1 MSKPF
6 KEEHPLGELCVC
18 LSRWDETATDIIA
31 RKELFWDAYSKGIT
45 NPWMEWVFSSS
56 VAGILLRNSDRGLL
70 NFSYFC
76 PLILTQFCLA
86 LWFFPSPLEKR
97 KSEAERIRA
106 KYPDRVPVICEKADR
121 SDIPDIDKKK
131 YLVPADLTVGQ
142 FHYVIR
148 KRIKL
153 APEKALFLFCS
164 NSIPPNAALMSTVYE
179 EQKDEDGFL
188 YIQYSGESTF
198 GDWEE
203 L

>member
-1 MSKPF
+1 MLACWLVS
-6 KEEHPLGELCVC
+6 
-18 LSRWDETATDIIA
+18 ATQH
-31 RKELFWDAYSKGIT
+31 EFW
-45 NPWMEWVFSSS
+45 N
-56 VAGILLRNSDRGLL
+56 
-70 NFSYFC
+70 
-76 PLILTQFCLA
+76 LTQHAWFCFSLI
-86 LWFFPSPLEKR
+86 FSIVEYLEKR

-198 GDWEE
+198 GDWEIF
-203 L
+203 